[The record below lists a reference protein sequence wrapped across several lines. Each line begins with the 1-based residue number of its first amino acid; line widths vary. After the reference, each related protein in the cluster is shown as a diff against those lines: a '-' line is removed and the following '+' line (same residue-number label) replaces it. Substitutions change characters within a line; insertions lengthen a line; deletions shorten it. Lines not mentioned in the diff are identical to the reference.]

1 MPRRGLG
8 GGDVGEARDQDRD
21 QPREVERAGLR
32 AAALIPSAY
41 TLDTLPASRKICARL
56 GPMMTRR
63 QCVAALG
70 GAAIPR
76 AAASPLV
83 AEWRAIAAK
92 TDGVVGAAALRL
104 DSGDLVS
111 LRGDERFP
119 LASVCKLPIEM
130 AILAM
135 VADAT

>member
-1 MPRRGLG
+1 M
-8 GGDVGEARDQDRD
+8 
-21 QPREVERAGLR
+21 
-32 AAALIPSAY
+32 
-41 TLDTLPASRKICARL
+41 
-56 GPMMTRR
+56 
-63 QCVAALG
+63 AALG
-70 GAAIPR
+70 GASILR

-83 AEWRAIAAK
+83 AEWRAIAAR

-119 LASVCKLPIEM
+119 LASVCKLPIAM

-135 VADAT
+135 VADGNLRLDQEIEIPRYDVVPSVSPIADRWLKDEKRFRLDEMIRLMIARSDNTAV